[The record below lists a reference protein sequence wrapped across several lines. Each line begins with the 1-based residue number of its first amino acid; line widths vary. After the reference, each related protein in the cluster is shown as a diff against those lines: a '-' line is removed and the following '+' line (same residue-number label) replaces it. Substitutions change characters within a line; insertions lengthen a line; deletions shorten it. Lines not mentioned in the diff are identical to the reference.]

1 MRTERILAVYRA
13 IFVAAIVAL
22 SVQTMTHAKRLAD
35 HHFWLAAIEIV
46 ASLLL
51 LFRRTQRVGLSL
63 LLAVFSV
70 AIVVNV
76 TSGGLPFG
84 LVLFGASAVTIVLLD
99 GAIR

>member
-1 MRTERILAVYRA
+1 
-13 IFVAAIVAL
+13 
-22 SVQTMTHAKRLAD
+22 MTCAKGLAD

-51 LFRRTQRVGLSL
+51 LFRRTQRVGLPL

-70 AIVVNV
+70 AMILNLHN
-76 TSGGLPFG
+76 GGLPFG

>member
-13 IFVAAIVAL
+13 IFVAVIVAL
-22 SVQTMTHAKRLAD
+22 SIQTMTYAKGLAD

-51 LFRRTQRVGLSL
+51 LFRRTQRVGLPL

-70 AIVVNV
+70 AMILNLHN
-76 TSGGLPFG
+76 GGLPFG

>member
-1 MRTERILAVYRA
+1 MRTERILGVYRA
-13 IFVAAIVAL
+13 IFVAVIVAL
-22 SVQTMTHAKRLAD
+22 SIQTMTYAKGLAD

-51 LFRRTQRVGLSL
+51 LVRRTQRVGLSL

-70 AIVVNV
+70 AIVLNLV
-76 TSGGLPFG
+76 SGGLPFG